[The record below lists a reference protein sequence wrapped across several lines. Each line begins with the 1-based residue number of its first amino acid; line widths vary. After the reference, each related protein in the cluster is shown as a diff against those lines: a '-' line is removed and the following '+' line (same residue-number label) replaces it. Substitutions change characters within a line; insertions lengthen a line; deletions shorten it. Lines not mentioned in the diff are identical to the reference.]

1 MHPRPRAADILR
13 NPSKLSAPRRVA
25 VLIETST
32 AYGRG
37 LLRGVHAFIREHGQ
51 WVTYLPEQ
59 EKGDSRA
66 VPLKTAWQGDGII
79 ARIDNRLLARQ
90 LGLRH
95 GTPVIDVCSNRFLPG
110 APCIETDDQA
120 IAKLAAQHFLERNF
134 KNFAYC
140 GDDRFHWA
148 IQRGVSF
155 IRFISDAG
163 CDCHAYRADA
173 RKRRTA
179 EQEEKHLAEWIR
191 ELPKPIGIMASH
203 DFRGWQLLEA
213 CRLAGAMVPD
223 EVAVI
228 GVDNDEL
235 LCDLSDP
242 PLTSISPDAFR
253 TGYLAAEA
261 MERWIDGE
269 ALQEDIAI
277 KPSGVVTR
285 KSTDVFAVAEPNVSH
300 AVRLIRERACRGI
313 RVSDVLK
320 AVPISRTVLDLE
332 FKKLLGHSAH
342 EEIGRVQFQR
352 VIELLTETTLPL
364 VTIAQRAGF
373 RHAEYLTY
381 AFKQRFGVPPSKY
394 REMHRK

>member
-1 MHPRPRAADILR
+1 MR

-37 LLRGVHAFIREHGQ
+37 LLRGIHAFIREHGH

-59 EKGDSRA
+59 EMGDSRA

-90 LGLRH
+90 LSLRDR
-95 GTPVIDVCSNRFLPG
+95 TPVIDVCSNRFLPT
-110 APCIETDDQA
+110 APCFETDDEA
-120 IAKLAAQHFLERNF
+120 IAQLAAQHFLERNF

-148 IQRGVSF
+148 IQRGISF
-155 IRFISDAG
+155 TRVVADDGF
-163 CDCHAYRADA
+163 DCHAYRVQV

-179 EQEEKHLAEWIR
+179 EQEEKHLAEWIAN
-191 ELPKPIGIMASH
+191 LPKPIGIMASH

-213 CRLAGAMVPD
+213 CRRAGAMVPD

-235 LCDLSDP
+235 LCDLADP
-242 PLTSISPDAFR
+242 PLTSVSPDAFR

-261 MERWIDGE
+261 MDLWIDGE
-269 ALQEDIAI
+269 VFKEDVAVR
-277 KPSGVVTR
+277 PSGVVTR
-285 KSTDVFAVAEPNVSH
+285 KSTDVFAVAEPNISQ
-300 AVRLIRERACRGI
+300 AVRLIREQACLGI

-320 AVPISRTVLDLE
+320 AVPISRTVLDRE
-332 FKKLLGHSAH
+332 FNKLLGHTAH

-352 VIELLTETTLPL
+352 VIELLTETMLPL
-364 VTIAQRAGF
+364 VTIAERAGF

-381 AFKQRFGVPPSKY
+381 AFKQRFGLPPSKY
-394 REMHRK
+394 REMHKK